1 LIRRALLFSILAL
14 ALGAVVV
21 DRIVATVGRAI
32 ITDGMVRRS
41 LRAAALLNR
50 TPLDESQAIWDETRN
65 RLIEQ
70 ALVKDEIRIS
80 RYPMAQPDE
89 VRAALEGVRRQVPNL
104 DAALAEYRL
113 TESDLES
120 DLAWRITF
128 ERFLAYRFRP
138 AVQITDDTL
147 KEFYGRWKPE
157 GPKPAFDAARERL
170 EAEFVAAESARL
182 LDQWLRETRQVTHI
196 ETFQAKGARR

>member
-1 LIRRALLFSILAL
+1 MIRRALLFSILAL